1 MPHTAVVT
9 NPMYAQ
15 DGRYVAVPG
24 MSTTARLTPGRAG
37 TGTYMRLGV
46 LDIGSNAAQLQ
57 IVDLAAGSPPL
68 PAHAVKNPTL
78 LSDEITE
85 AGAITPNGIERV
97 SSAVSDAVQVA
108 GQQHVNQLYPFV
120 TAVIRD
126 AANREQVLD
135 QIEAAAGVRPQFLTG
150 EQEARLTYLAVHRW
164 YGWSAGRLL
173 LLDIGGASMEV
184 ALGRDAMPQLAIS
197 LPLGARRLTDQF
209 LASDPPTRKQIKAA
223 RRHIR
228 DTLGEVADRLRWEAE
243 PRRVVATSKTFK
255 QLGRLAGAAPQRKGP
270 FVRRMVFGRHPQLDT
285 VPRQSSREEACEIA
299 GHLVATGT
307 ADPGRCPRRR
317 DHDGGPRRG
326 VDGSLPVGAARRNHA
341 APPGSAG
348 GRNRSPAVSAG
359 ARPEQGRAGLRDHAS
374 ERRGQ

>member
-1 MPHTAVVT
+1 
-9 NPMYAQ
+9 
-15 DGRYVAVPG
+15 
-24 MSTTARLTPGRAG
+24 
-37 TGTYMRLGV
+37 MRLGV

-85 AGAITPNGIERV
+85 AGAITSAGIERV

-108 GQQHVNQLYPFV
+108 AQQQVNQLYPFV
-120 TAVIRD
+120 TAIIRD
-126 AANREQVLD
+126 AVNREQVLD

-173 LLDIGGASMEV
+173 LLDIGGASMEI

-197 LPLGARRLTDQF
+197 LPLGARRLTEQF
-209 LASDPPTRKQIKAA
+209 LTSDPPTGKQIKAA
-223 RRHIR
+223 RRYIR

-255 QLGRLAGAAPQRKGP
+255 QLGRLTGAAPQRKGP
-270 FVRRMVFGRHPQLDT
+270 FVRRT
-285 VPRQSSREEACEIA
+285 VSQDDIRRWIPRLARLPAKKRAKLRGISSPRAQQILA
-299 GHLVATGT
+299 GALVAVT
-307 ADPGRCPRRR
+307 AMEVLDVESSEVCPWALREGIMLRHLEALAVER
-317 DHDGGPRRG
+317 D
-326 VDGSLPVGAARRNHA
+326 LPLYPLERVQGEGASVTTLPTAE
-341 APPGSAG
+341 SADD
-348 GRNRSPAVSAG
+348 SA
-359 ARPEQGRAGLRDHAS
+359 
-374 ERRGQ
+374 

>member
-1 MPHTAVVT
+1 
-9 NPMYAQ
+9 
-15 DGRYVAVPG
+15 
-24 MSTTARLTPGRAG
+24 
-37 TGTYMRLGV
+37 MRLGV

-85 AGAITPNGIERV
+85 AGAITPTGIERV

-108 GQQHVNQLYPFV
+108 AQQQVNQLYPFV

-173 LLDIGGASMEV
+173 LLDIGGASMEI
-184 ALGRDAMPQLAIS
+184 ALGRDATPQLAIS

-209 LASDPPTRKQIKAA
+209 LTSDPPTAKQIKAA
-223 RRHIR
+223 RRYIR

-255 QLGRLAGAAPQRKGP
+255 QLGRLTGAAPQRKGP
-270 FVRRMVFGRHPQLDT
+270 FVRRTLALDDIHGWI
-285 VPRQSSREEACEIA
+285 PRLASLPSKKRAKLPGISSSRSKQILA
-299 GHLVATGT
+299 GALVAAVAMEVLDVESTEVCPWALREGIMLRHLEALAVEIDLPLYPLERVQSGGASVTPLPT
-307 ADPGRCPRRR
+307 AGS
-317 DHDGGPRRG
+317 G
-326 VDGSLPVGAARRNHA
+326 DGSA
-341 APPGSAG
+341 
-348 GRNRSPAVSAG
+348 
-359 ARPEQGRAGLRDHAS
+359 
-374 ERRGQ
+374 